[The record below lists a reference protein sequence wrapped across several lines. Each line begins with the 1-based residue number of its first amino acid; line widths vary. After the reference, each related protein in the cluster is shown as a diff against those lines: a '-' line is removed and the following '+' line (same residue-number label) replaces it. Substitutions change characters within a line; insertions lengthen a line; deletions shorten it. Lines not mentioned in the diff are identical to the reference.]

1 MSWAGPQA
9 VHLFPG
15 LFIFSLSPG
24 TMQTQGPL
32 CQAFHSYS
40 LGLPGVKGP
49 VPRVEMAQGSGPS
62 HCIIKARSFTA
73 GHRADWLL
81 HPAVL
86 PWGDSFRVGKGPRLA
101 RVRPRAMWLQMLA
114 AATNNPCHTESP
126 PQPGGSL
133 EKRGGSRGRGVK
145 FGVFHCS
152 RIESER
158 KWQPTPVF
166 LPGESQGWGSLVGF
180 RLQGHTESDTTG
192 VT

>member
-1 MSWAGPQA
+1 
-9 VHLFPG
+9 
-15 LFIFSLSPG
+15 
-24 TMQTQGPL
+24 
-32 CQAFHSYS
+32 
-40 LGLPGVKGP
+40 
-49 VPRVEMAQGSGPS
+49 MAKGSGPS
-62 HCIIKARSFTA
+62 HCIIKARRSFTA

-86 PWGDSFRVGKGPRLA
+86 PWGDSFRKGEGATAGQSQAQGHGGSDPR
-101 RVRPRAMWLQMLA
+101 
-114 AATNNPCHTESP
+114 HTESP

-133 EKRGGSRGRGVK
+133 EKQGGSRGRGVK

-152 RIESER
+152 RRESER

-180 RLQGHTESDTTG
+180 RLQGRTELDTTG